1 MSDDVEQQLT
11 TAAQSVHDLQ
21 AAHQR
26 CAELHGREE
35 QLSGLLGE
43 LRAQYGAEE
52 EQAGRL
58 EGMSLTHV
66 LAALHG
72 TRADKLSREKA
83 EAAAAGLRVAEAGK
97 QLQAVRD
104 ALRSAQEQATALAS
118 APDRYAQALAAK
130 EQYLTRSGDPRA
142 HELLSLAD
150 ERGRLTGQLNEI
162 TEADRTARSAQ
173 GALAAVLDKLG
184 SAGGW
189 STYDT
194 YFGGGMIASAMKH
207 SRLDD
212 AAGLAAEADRQL
224 ALLRTELTLVGQLA
238 PQLRIGGGTKF
249 VDIWFNNIFTD
260 LAFRD
265 HLREAQQNTDQA
277 IQTVSNV
284 QRQLAGQQEQ
294 VTGRLAAIRARR
306 EELVSS

>member
-1 MSDDVEQQLT
+1 M
-11 TAAQSVHDLQ
+11 HDLQ
-21 AAHQR
+21 AASSAP
-26 CAELHGREE
+26 CGTGREE

-52 EQAGRL
+52 EQVSRL

-72 TRADKLSREKA
+72 SRADKLGREKA

-97 QLQAVRD
+97 QLQTVRD
-104 ALRSAQEQATALAS
+104 ALRSAHEQDGAGVRASTAT
-118 APDRYAQALAAK
+118 AQALAAR

-184 SAGGW
+184 SAGSW

-194 YFGGGMIASAMKH
+194 YFGGGMIASAMEA
-207 SRLDD
+207 L
-212 AAGLAAEADRQL
+212 AAGR
-224 ALLRTELTLVGQLA
+224 R
-238 PQLRIGGGTKF
+238 
-249 VDIWFNNIFTD
+249 
-260 LAFRD
+260 
-265 HLREAQQNTDQA
+265 
-277 IQTVSNV
+277 
-284 QRQLAGQQEQ
+284 
-294 VTGRLAAIRARR
+294 GR
-306 EELVSS
+306 SSRSRSRPASQFCCVPS